1 MTAND
6 DALLPRAPFANLPVK
21 SGTGHGVIALDR
33 DGLGLATVHV
43 RQGRNA
49 ALAERVRECF
59 GTELP
64 QGPRRIAVGGLAF
77 AGIGPQAWLAAREQ
91 GGNAFAESLKA
102 AIGDLASVS
111 DQSDGYAVLRLTG
124 PKLRETLSKVV
135 PIDLHPRAFEPG
147 DVVSTLASHIG
158 ATLWRLD
165 DAADGLP
172 VIEVAVFRSL
182 AADFWHALSDS
193 AAEFGLVV
201 AGGERPGQ

>member
-1 MTAND
+1 MTA
-6 DALLPRAPFANLPVK
+6 DALLPRAPFAGLAVK
-21 SGTGHGVIALDR
+21 PGTGRGVIALDR

-43 RQGRNA
+43 RRGRSA
-49 ALAERVRECF
+49 ALAERVRERF

-64 QGPRRIAVGGLAF
+64 QGPRRTAVGGLAF
-77 AGIGPQAWLAAREQ
+77 AGTGPQAWLAVHEQ

-124 PKLRETLSKVV
+124 PKLRETLYKIV
-135 PIDLHPRAFEPG
+135 PIDLHPRAFQSG

-165 DAADGLP
+165 DAADGSP

-182 AADFWHALSDS
+182 AADFWHALSES

-201 AGGERPGQ
+201 AEKQAR